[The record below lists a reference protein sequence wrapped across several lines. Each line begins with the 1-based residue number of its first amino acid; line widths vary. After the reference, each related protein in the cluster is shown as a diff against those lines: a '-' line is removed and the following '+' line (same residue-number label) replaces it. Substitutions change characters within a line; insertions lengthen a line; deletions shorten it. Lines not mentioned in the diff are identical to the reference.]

1 MGVNALLDAIR
12 MRWVALR
19 FSKYYLVILVV
30 TILAEARLP
39 AEPSPHF
46 PIGVWLQN
54 PTNAPRFRRAGI
66 NTFVGLWQGPTV
78 AQLDALKAA
87 GMSVICSQNEMA
99 LKRGDTNIIA
109 WMHNDEPDNAQK
121 LGARLGF
128 GLPISPKKVVADY
141 QQMKAADPSRPVL
154 LNLGQGVAWDGW
166 YGRGQRNHHPEDY
179 PEYLKG
185 CDIASFDIYPAN
197 HGSKAVAG
205 NLWFVAKG
213 VERLRDWSNDL
224 KPVWACI
231 ECTHIGDSGR
241 KPTPTE
247 VRAEVWMALIH
258 GAGGLIYFV
267 HQFEPKFIEA
277 ALLEDSEMLAAVTEL
292 NRQISELAPV
302 LNSPTITNATTIT
315 VANPEVPI
323 AAIVKVF
330 KGQRYLFAV
339 AMRGQATLAKFS
351 LKPSSDNFN
360 LEVLGEKRSLTT
372 TNGVFSDHFAP
383 WEVHLYR
390 FR

>member
-1 MGVNALLDAIR
+1 MGMNSLPDSNRIKCIAAGFWKHRLLI
-12 MRWVALR
+12 V
-19 FSKYYLVILVV
+19 VITILV
-30 TILAEARLP
+30 ESWLP
-39 AEPSPHF
+39 AEPSAHF
-46 PIGVWLQN
+46 PLGVWLQN
-54 PTNAPRFRRAGI
+54 PTNAPRFRAAGI

-78 AQLDALKAA
+78 AQLDALKAT

-121 LGARLGF
+121 LAARFGF
-128 GLPISPKKVVADY
+128 GSPIPPDKIVADY
-141 QQMKAADPSRPVL
+141 KKLKAADPSRPVL

-166 YGRGQRNHHPEDY
+166 YGRGKRNNHPEDY

-213 VERLRDWSNDL
+213 VERLRDWAEDK
-224 KPVWACI
+224 KPIWACI
-231 ECTHIGDSGR
+231 ECTHMADSGR

-247 VRAEVWMALIH
+247 VRAEAWMALIH
-258 GAGGLIYFV
+258 GADGLIYFV

-277 ALLEDSEMLAAVTEL
+277 ALLRDSEMLAAVTEL
-292 NRQISELAPV
+292 NRQITELAPV
-302 LNSPTITNATTIT
+302 LKAPTVTNAVTVT
-315 VANPEVPI
+315 VANPDIPV
-323 AAIVKVF
+323 ATMVKELE
-330 KGQRYLFAV
+330 GQTYLFAV
-339 AMRGQATLAKFS
+339 AMRAQATATKFS
-351 LKPSSDNFN
+351 IKKRPGNFSA
-360 LEVLGEKRSLTT
+360 EVLGEKRSIAV
-372 TNGVFSDHFAP
+372 TNGEFSDRFAP

-390 FR
+390 LR

>member
-1 MGVNALLDAIR
+1 MGVNSLPDAIR
-12 MRWVALR
+12 TRVALR
-19 FSKYYLVILVV
+19 FSKYSLVILAV
-30 TILAEARLP
+30 TILPESWLP
-39 AEPSPHF
+39 AEPSRHF

-54 PTNAPRFRRAGI
+54 PTNAPRFRSAGI

-78 AQLDALKAA
+78 AQLDSLKAA

-121 LGARLGF
+121 LAARFGF
-128 GLPISPKKVVADY
+128 GSPILPEKIVADY
-141 QQMKAADPSRPVL
+141 KKMKAADPSRPVL

-166 YGRGQRNHHPEDY
+166 YGRGKRNNHPEDY

-185 CDIASFDIYPAN
+185 CDMASFDIYPAN

-205 NLWFVAKG
+205 NLWFVARG
-213 VERLRDWSNDL
+213 VERLRNWSDGK

-231 ECTHIGDSGR
+231 ECTRIGDSGR
-241 KPTPTE
+241 KPTPAE

-258 GAGGLIYFV
+258 GADGLIYFV

-277 ALLEDSEMLAAVTEL
+277 ALLVDSEMLTAVTEL
-292 NRQISELAPV
+292 NRQIIELAPV
-302 LNSPTITNATTIT
+302 LNSPTISNAVT
-315 VANPEVPI
+315 VTAANPDTPV
-323 AAIVKVF
+323 ATIVKALE
-330 KGQRYLFAV
+330 GQTYLFAV
-339 AMRGQATLAKFS
+339 AMRGQASSARFS
-351 LKPSSDNFN
+351 LKKLSDGFN
-360 LEVLGEKRSLTT
+360 VEVLGEKRSIAV
-372 TNGVFSDHFAP
+372 TNGVFSDRFAP

-390 FR
+390 LR

>member
-1 MGVNALLDAIR
+1 MILAI
-12 MRWVALR
+12 
-19 FSKYYLVILVV
+19 
-30 TILAEARLP
+30 TILAETWLP
-39 AEPSPHF
+39 AEPSAPF

-54 PTNAPRFRRAGI
+54 PANAPRFHSAGI

-87 GMSVICSQNEMA
+87 GMSVICSQNEIA
-99 LKRGDTNIIA
+99 LKRNDTNIIA

-121 LGARLGF
+121 LAARFGF
-128 GLPISPKKVVADY
+128 GSPIPPEKIVADY
-141 QQMKAADPSRPVL
+141 KKLKAADPSRPVL

-166 YGRGQRNHHPEDY
+166 YGRGKRNNHPEDY

-205 NLWFVAKG
+205 NLWFVARG
-213 VERLRDWSNDL
+213 VERLHSWSEDK

-231 ECTHIGDSGR
+231 ECTHIGKAGR
-241 KPTPTE
+241 KPTPIE

-258 GAGGLIYFV
+258 GADGLIYFV

-277 ALLEDSEMLAAVTEL
+277 ALLVDSEMLAAVTEL
-292 NRQISELAPV
+292 NRQITELAPV
-302 LNSPTITNATTIT
+302 LNSPTITNAVT
-315 VANPEVPI
+315 VAASNPDTPI
-323 AAIVKVF
+323 ATMTKVF
-330 KGQRYLFAV
+330 EGQTYLFAV
-339 AMRGQATLAKFS
+339 AMRGQATAAKFS
-351 LKPSSDNFN
+351 IRKFSEN
-360 LEVLGEKRSLTT
+360 LGVEVLGESRTLAV
-372 TNGVFSDHFAP
+372 TNGVFSDRFAP

-390 FR
+390 LR